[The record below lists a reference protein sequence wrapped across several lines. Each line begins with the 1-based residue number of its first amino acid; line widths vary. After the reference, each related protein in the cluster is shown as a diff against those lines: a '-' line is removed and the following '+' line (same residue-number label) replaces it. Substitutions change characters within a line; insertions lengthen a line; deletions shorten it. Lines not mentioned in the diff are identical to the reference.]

1 MMGEDMIEAAEE
13 ALARQKVIRELA
25 KEETDKNEYSTYLIK
40 YFENTFKAVEFLNTN
55 RIPRGDVVALNVGD
69 FGPDIKPDGT
79 VSSTNRRCELVFYNR
94 VISEKY
100 FIREERWWRRNPALL
115 KEIVELSSFDNER
128 IAKEKFKDLIR
139 YKPKYRDEYR
149 HVYALHQQIIW
160 SIGISDACI
169 VRSSDSNYD
178 NMDMIVEAME
188 IKPKLVIKTK

>member
-1 MMGEDMIEAAEE
+1 MGEDMIEAAEE

-25 KEETDKNEYSTYLIK
+25 KEENDKNEYSTYLIE

-55 RIPRGDVVALNVGD
+55 HIPRGDVVALNVGD
-69 FGPDIKPDGT
+69 FGPDIKLDGT

-100 FIREERWWRRNPALL
+100 FIREERWWRMNPALL

-139 YKPKYRDEYR
+139 YKPKYHDEYK
-149 HVYALHQQIIW
+149 HVYALHQQIVW
-160 SIGISDACI
+160 SIGTSDTCI
-169 VRSSDSNYD
+169 ARSSDSTY
-178 NMDMIVEAME
+178 IGAVET
-188 IKPKLVIKTK
+188 KPKLVIKTK